1 MSPPAAPAVD
11 EGMSLRRL
19 LDFAVDVAWQAGKI
33 TLEYFQTGTAVERKA
48 DTSPV
53 TLADRRAEEKLRDC
67 IQRAF
72 PDHGILG
79 EEFGETFGNTPYRW
93 ILDPLDG
100 TRSFIQGVPLYGVMM
115 GLEYDGRAI
124 LGVVHF
130 PALGETVYAAKGEG
144 CYWNSRRARVSMV
157 TAFEDAVVLATS
169 IKSLYDEGCG
179 PVFETLQAK
188 TLLQR
193 TWGDC
198 YGHILVAT
206 GRAEI
211 MLDPILN
218 IWDCAAL
225 QPILEEAGG
234 TFTDWRGTATHT
246 GGNGLSTNGHLLQPV
261 MEIIRSN
268 GP

>member
-1 MSPPAAPAVD
+1 MSSHPGTAAYGDIA
-11 EGMSLRRL
+11 LRTM
-19 LDFAVDVAWQAGKI
+19 LDFAVEAAWQAGKI

-48 DTSPV
+48 DASPV
-53 TLADRRAEEKLRDC
+53 TLADRRAEESLREG
-67 IQRAF
+67 IQRTF

-79 EEFGETFGNTPYRW
+79 EEFGEIPGRSPYRW
-93 ILDPLDG
+93 VLDPLDG

-115 GLEYDGRAI
+115 GLEYDGRMI

-130 PALGETVYAAKGEG
+130 PALSETVYAAKGQG
-144 CYWNSRRARVSMV
+144 CYCNGRRAHVSAVSRLEEAVV
-157 TAFEDAVVLATS
+157 TATDVQ
-169 IKSLYDEGCG
+169 SLYREGRG
-179 PVFETLQAK
+179 PVFESLQ
-188 TLLQR
+188 TRTRLQR

-211 MLDPILN
+211 MLDPILK

-234 TFTDWRGTATHT
+234 TFTDWTGNPTHM
-246 GGNGLSTNGHLLQPV
+246 GGNGISTNRHLFQTI
-261 MEIIRSN
+261 MEVIRAN
-268 GP
+268 P